1 MISRVSLCVA
11 SCIVAGSAVR
21 LDADTPWVLPPT
33 TSYNVFGIQPLVL
46 GTYFPYT
53 DYIHQGPKQELAP
66 PYPPPEPTAI
76 GPFVFLGDH
85 AALVQTLPSSV
96 LAQVEAALGTAKESH
111 GCFVVDA
118 SPPAHSY
125 DAVVCTGVD
134 EYATYELS
142 HLLGVDPQAYWTE
155 NVPQPQQHVNVTA
168 PPSPT
173 PAGTAMLTRVGGGQL
188 SPTFEYRGFFVNDED
203 MLSGFAADPLGEAV
217 FSVAMWDRVYELI
230 LRLKGNAVIVGTA
243 AFKTDAARG
252 ALISAAMA
260 AQAAVVRNATGQANP
275 PMFTY
280 LWSEMTPLY
289 TGGHLKIPPGVTVVH
304 ADSGDGIVNPLS
316 LSLAQAGDGL
326 YFHLAVEGGKQT
338 TENIPPAR
346 IFDTIGKF
354 VKKNATKIVIVNL
367 SDIKPVPAGTA
378 AAMSFLWN
386 PAPMMAVSPAVAEH
400 QFLASWCKQQYGVEG
415 GAAVLPVMSAYFSNP
430 YFAAQTEGKWVGEGD
445 LAGDLRTLAQQTTS
459 FVDPTM
465 FPAGFPWPGCPAAPM
480 GCPMPSEAD
489 AADAAIKAHGA
500 VALANAYAAA
510 LKAAPLLPLHRQ
522 RFYASHVVTQFA
534 IWSHTTAA
542 LQNMSAVITSV
553 RKKDYADAA
562 VEAAAGLGHIE
573 ALLAA
578 ERAGEGG
585 VWAGWHLHDWLDG
598 FSNLRDSLRQ
608 LVQVL
613 GDRVATAE
621 AVELLSV
628 APTKCC
634 FNSVIGGTFNCSSA
648 SVELAAISPTALH
661 GEKSRF
667 LTKTIRYTLAN
678 GTAAPVP
685 TASTGTVYVEGTPV
699 RLRGPTAKGCNPC
712 SIAAQ
717 VFDADGVGLEP
728 ITRATYS
735 APEPAHY
742 N

>member
-1 MISRVSLCVA
+1 M
-11 SCIVAGSAVR
+11 
-21 LDADTPWVLPPT
+21 
-33 TSYNVFGIQPLVL
+33 
-46 GTYFPYT
+46 
-53 DYIHQGPKQELAP
+53 
-66 PYPPPEPTAI
+66 
-76 GPFVFLGDH
+76 
-85 AALVQTLPSSV
+85 
-96 LAQVEAALGTAKESH
+96 
-111 GCFVVDA
+111 
-118 SPPAHSY
+118 
-125 DAVVCTGVD
+125 
-134 EYATYELS
+134 
-142 HLLGVDPQAYWTE
+142 
-155 NVPQPQQHVNVTA
+155 
-168 PPSPT
+168 
-173 PAGTAMLTRVGGGQL
+173 
-188 SPTFEYRGFFVNDED
+188 
-203 MLSGFAADPLGEAV
+203 
-217 FSVAMWDRVYELI
+217 
-230 LRLKGNAVIVGTA
+230 
-243 AFKTDAARG
+243 
-252 ALISAAMA
+252 
-260 AQAAVVRNATGQANP
+260 
-275 PMFTY
+275 
-280 LWSEMTPLY
+280 
-289 TGGHLKIPPGVTVVH
+289 
-304 ADSGDGIVNPLS
+304 
-316 LSLAQAGDGL
+316 
-326 YFHLAVEGGKQT
+326 
-338 TENIPPAR
+338 
-346 IFDTIGKF
+346 
-354 VKKNATKIVIVNL
+354 NL

-430 YFAAQTEGKWVGEGD
+430 YFAAQIEGKWVGEGD

-628 APTKCC
+628 APTKVRVQARPFRFGTGSWNSFFQYETAPVKQDGDSDFPFFYPSTGKQFGSFANAVRFRCSSSSGGGGSGGGGNGNGNGNSNGNGGNGSDGASSAGGGRGHGGSECC

-667 LTKTIRYTLAN
+667 STKTIRYTLAN

-699 RLRGPTAKGCNPC
+699 RLRGPAAKGCNPC

-735 APEPAHY
+735 TPEPAHY